1 MYHGDEGDAGLQGG
15 MVETTDR
22 PWKISRVIPMPP
34 NVISPSW
41 LPIAISFVVLCFF
54 LRWHIKHP
62 NEEAMWLWFM
72 SIVCELWFGF
82 SWILDQIPIN
92 RSTNLAML
100 RDKFDGPTPYNR
112 TGRSDLPSIDLFVST
127 ADPEKQSPLVTTNT
141 IISILAVDYS
151 MEKLTCYILD
161 DDGALLTFEVM
172 RRLAASLT
180 YGVPFYWK
188 HDIKPKNPDSFFSIV
203 VVSFICIHVPLEVTL
218 SV

>member
-100 RDKFDGPTPYNR
+100 RDKFDGPTPYNP

-127 ADPEKQSPLVTTNT
+127 ADPEKQS
-141 IISILAVDYS
+141 SLA
-151 MEKLTCYILD
+151 TCILD